1 MYKQKRLEG
10 RNAITNL
17 FCIILLKFSNLNLTG
32 ILFDAIIQVITTRRY
47 KEQWIT
53 KKLKEDSLI
62 KSLVFLVCSISQTTS
77 FLVVYLF
84 ASS

>member
-32 ILFDAIIQVITTRRY
+32 ILFDAIIQVIITRRY
-47 KEQWIT
+47 KEPWIT

-62 KSLVFLVCSISQTTS
+62 KSLVF
-77 FLVVYLF
+77 
-84 ASS
+84 

>member
-32 ILFDAIIQVITTRRY
+32 ILFDAIIQVIITRRY
-47 KEQWIT
+47 KEPWIT
-53 KKLKEDSLI
+53 KKLKEDTLI
-62 KSLVFLVCSISQTTS
+62 KSLVF
-77 FLVVYLF
+77 
-84 ASS
+84 

>member
-10 RNAITNL
+10 CNAITNL

-32 ILFDAIIQVITTRRY
+32 ILFDAIIQVIITRRY
-47 KEQWIT
+47 KEPWIT

-62 KSLVFLVCSISQTTS
+62 KSLVF
-77 FLVVYLF
+77 
-84 ASS
+84 

>member
-17 FCIILLKFSNLNLTG
+17 FCIILLMFSNLNLTG

-62 KSLVFLVCSISQTTS
+62 KSLVF
-77 FLVVYLF
+77 
-84 ASS
+84 